1 MTNMAALRK
10 EIKAQYPNLQFKLK
24 TVSFMDLAGGGAV
37 FVECN
42 NYGNPET
49 YQAVKAIAKKYNA
62 LVS

>member
-1 MTNMAALRK
+1 MTALRK
-10 EIKAQYPNLQFKLK
+10 EIKAQFPNLQFKLK
-24 TVSFMDLAGGGAV
+24 TVSFEDLARDSNV
-37 FVECN
+37 FVECD